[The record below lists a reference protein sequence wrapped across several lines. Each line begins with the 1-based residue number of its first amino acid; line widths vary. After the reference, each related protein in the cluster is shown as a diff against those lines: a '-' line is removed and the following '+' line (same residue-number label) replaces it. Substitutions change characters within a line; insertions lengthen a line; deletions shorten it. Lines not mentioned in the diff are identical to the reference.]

1 MADLAVL
8 AGQALVDGEP
18 VGPVTLTVV
27 GGKIASVDP
36 PRRGDGVVDA
46 SAATVVPGLLDVH
59 THGAAGVQV
68 IDGADADLGTLAR
81 WYAGHGVT
89 GFLATVG
96 GSRDHLLAGL
106 AAVRA
111 HVASSSSGGALC
123 LGVHLEGP
131 FISPQAPGAFRPESI
146 LAPDVGFF
154 AELLDAAGGLLRLMT
169 LAPEV
174 PGADAVIERAL
185 EHGVTCSA
193 GHSVATADEA
203 TRAAD
208 AGVRGVTHLFNAMAP
223 FHHREPGLVGIALTD
238 PRLVCEVVADGV
250 HVDPTAVRLAARMKG
265 AAGIALITDSIAAT
279 GLPDGDYEIED
290 QHVTVS
296 GGQVRLSDG
305 TLAGS
310 TLTLDRAVANVARW
324 TGTPW
329 TDVVRSAT
337 EVPAAL
343 LGLGAERG
351 RISVGRAADL
361 AAFDA
366 DHRLLWTMVGG
377 ELHPAGA
384 T

>member
-8 AGQALVDGEP
+8 AGRALVDGAL
-18 VGPVTLTVV
+18 VGPVTLSVV
-27 GGKIASVDP
+27 DGRVASVDP

-68 IDGADADLGTLAR
+68 IDGADADLDRLSR

-96 GSRDHLLAGL
+96 GSREHLLEGV
-106 AAVRA
+106 AAVREHLTA
-111 HVASSSSGGALC
+111 TPGGGARC

-131 FISPQAPGAFRPESI
+131 FISPQAPGAFQPESI
-146 LAPDVGFF
+146 LAPDVGLF
-154 AELLDAAGGLLRLMT
+154 AELLDAAGGHLRLMT
-169 LAPEV
+169 IAPEV
-174 PGADAVIERAL
+174 PGADAVIELAL
-185 EHGVTCSA
+185 EHGVICSA
-193 GHSVATADEA
+193 GHSVATAEEA
-203 TRAAD
+203 SRAVD
-208 AGVRGVTHLFNAMAP
+208 VGVRSVTHLFNAMAP
-223 FHHREPGLVGIALTD
+223 FHHREPGLLGIALTD
-238 PRLVCEVVADGV
+238 PRLVCELVADGV

-279 GLPDGDYEIED
+279 GLPDGDHEIEGLS
-290 QHVTVS
+290 VTVA
-296 GGQVRLSDG
+296 GGEVRLADG

-310 TLTLDRAVANVARW
+310 TLTLDRAVANLARW
-324 TGTPW
+324 TGIPW
-329 TDVVRSAT
+329 ADAVRSAT
-337 EVPAAL
+337 EVPATL

-351 RISVGRAADL
+351 TISVGRDADL